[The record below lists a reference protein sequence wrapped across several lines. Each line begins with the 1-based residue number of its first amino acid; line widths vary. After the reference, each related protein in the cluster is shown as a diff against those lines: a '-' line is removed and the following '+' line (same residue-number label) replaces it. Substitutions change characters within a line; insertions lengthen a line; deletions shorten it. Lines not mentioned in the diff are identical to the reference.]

1 MKEKKKIKQS
11 NNCETLT
18 NSADFKKKNSHI
30 EKCLTEK
37 D

>member
-18 NSADFKKKNSHI
+18 NSAELKKNSHI